1 MGVPRNARQ
10 EAVRLNIVDWRL
22 GDDRLVAAFD
32 WVAERIPD
40 EELDRFPDLEVIEV
54 AQTTWGANVRATGP
68 GVMQIQLA
76 PTQLVEMTSGSL
88 PALGGLIAHELA
100 HAFFRHPRR
109 DAADRNG
116 LAEEYEA
123 DAKAREWV
131 GDAAVDEFRASF
143 GHPATGDRQP

>member
-1 MGVPRNARQ
+1 MGVRRNTKTQ
-10 EAVRLNIVDWRL
+10 AVRLNIVDWRL

-32 WVAERIPD
+32 WVAEKIPD
-40 EELDRFPDLEVIEV
+40 EDLESFPDLEVIEV

-68 GVMQIQLA
+68 GVIQIQLA
-76 PTQLVEMTSGSL
+76 PRQLLEMTSGSL

-116 LAEEYEA
+116 LAEEHEA

-131 GDAAVDEFRASF
+131 GDDAVDEFRASV
-143 GHPATGDRQP
+143 GPPATGDRQP

>member
-1 MGVPRNARQ
+1 MGAVRNARQ
-10 EAVRLNIVDWRL
+10 RAVRLNIVEWRL

-40 EELDRFPDLEVIEV
+40 EELARFPDLEVIEV
-54 AQTTWGANVRATGP
+54 TQTTWGANVRATGP

-100 HAFFRHPRR
+100 HAFFRHPWRE
-109 DAADRNG
+109 AADRDG
-116 LAEEYEA
+116 LAEEHEA

-131 GDAAVDEFRASF
+131 GDDAVDQFRASV
-143 GHPATGDRQP
+143 GPPATSDRVR